1 MKHEIFGELVF
12 NTGWKSKKTLTM
24 FNNNYSVN
32 LKVQAYYEEDGIT
45 QEQEQAYKEYLS
57 SESKLLEAA
66 EKMLLEKDSMASD
79 RFIPKTLLVNRDG
92 SIAIMCDDED
102 EPDEGIAVCL
112 MPEMQIM
119 SQDDY
124 L

>member
-1 MKHEIFGELVF
+1 
-12 NTGWKSKKTLTM
+12 M

-32 LKVQAYYEEDGIT
+32 LKLQAYYEEDGIT

-57 SESKLLEAA
+57 SESELLEAA
-66 EKMLLEKDSMASD
+66 EKILLEKDSMASD

>member
-1 MKHEIFGELVF
+1 
-12 NTGWKSKKTLTM
+12 
-24 FNNNYSVN
+24 
-32 LKVQAYYEEDGIT
+32 
-45 QEQEQAYKEYLS
+45 
-57 SESKLLEAA
+57 
-66 EKMLLEKDSMASD
+66 MASD

-102 EPDEGIAVCL
+102 EPDEGIAICL